1 MFKKLL
7 FTGFCLAAANPVHAQ
22 ANLMEVM
29 RSDLRADAQKI
40 VAVAMALPS
49 ADAEKFWPIYRE
61 YELKRSELGDRRVA
75 LIKRYAEQYKT
86 ITEEQAKA
94 LAKDWFGWQDQR
106 LALWRTYHEKI
117 AKALSESVAARFIQV
132 EYQLNLVFD
141 LEIAREIPLVFKVG
155 S

>member
-1 MFKKLL
+1 MFKRLL
-7 FTGFCLAAANPVHAQ
+7 FTGLCLAAAHPAHAQ

-29 RSDLRADAQKI
+29 RSDLRADAQKV

-61 YELKRSELGDRRVA
+61 YELERAKLGDQRVA
-75 LIKRYAEQYKT
+75 IIKRYAEQYKT

-94 LAKDWFGWQDQR
+94 LAKDWFGWQEQR
-106 LALWRTYHEKI
+106 LGLWKKYHGKV
-117 AKALSESVAARFIQV
+117 ADALSESVAARFIQV

-141 LEIAREIPLVFKVG
+141 LEIAKEMPLVFKVG